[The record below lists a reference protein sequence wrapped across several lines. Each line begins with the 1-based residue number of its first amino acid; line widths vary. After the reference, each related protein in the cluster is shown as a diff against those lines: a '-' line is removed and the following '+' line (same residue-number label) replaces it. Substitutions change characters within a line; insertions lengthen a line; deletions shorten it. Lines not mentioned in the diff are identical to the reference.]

1 MGSRDIELI
10 AEIGQAHEG
19 SLGMA
24 HAYIDALRDTG
35 VDVIKW
41 QVHIAEAESSP
52 EEPFRVRLSSQDASR
67 MDYWRRMEFTLPQW
81 RELKAHCEEAGM
93 EFLAS
98 PFSVKAVEWLEE
110 LGVRRYKIGSGEVT
124 NFLLLERIAQT
135 AKPVILSS
143 GMSSWEELDE
153 AVHFLRPRIK
163 QLAVL
168 QCTTAYPTAPEEYGL
183 NLIGALKERYP
194 DVRVGF
200 SDHSGDIYAPL
211 AAAVLGAEI
220 LEFHVV
226 FDKRMFGPDVQASIS
241 IDRVRDLVRGVR
253 TLQRALSH
261 SVDKVLTPSLQA
273 VKGIFEKS
281 LAVSR
286 DMRAGERI
294 RLEDLEAKK
303 PAGMGIPARE
313 FERVLGRRLRRA
325 KHAYEFLK
333 DEDLDEPEGP
343 K

>member
-1 MGSRDIELI
+1 MDIELI

-41 QVHIAEAESSP
+41 QVHIAEAESSLD
-52 EEPFRVRLSSQDASR
+52 EPFRVRLSSQDATR
-67 MDYWRRMEFTLPQW
+67 MDYWRRMEFTLSQW
-81 RELKAHCEEAGM
+81 KELKAHCEEVGM
-93 EFLAS
+93 EFMAS

-110 LGVRRYKIGSGEVT
+110 LGVKRYKVGSGEVT
-124 NFLLLERIAQT
+124 NFLLLECIART
-135 AKPVILSS
+135 SKPVILSS
-143 GMSSWEELDE
+143 GMSSWEELDA
-153 AVHFLRPRIK
+153 AVRFLKARIK

-168 QCTTAYPTAPEEYGL
+168 QCTTAYPTKPEEYGL

-194 DVRVGF
+194 EVRVGF

-211 AAAVLGAEI
+211 AAAVLGAEL

-226 FDKRMFGPDVQASIS
+226 FDKRMYGPDVQASIT
-241 IDRVRDLVRGVR
+241 IDRVRDLVKGVR
-253 TLQRALSH
+253 TLERALRNPA
-261 SVDKVLTPSLQA
+261 DKELTPSVQA
-273 VKGIFEKS
+273 LKGIFEKS

-294 RLEDLEAKK
+294 RFEDLEAKK

-313 FERVLGRRLRRA
+313 FQRVVGRHLRRA
-325 KHAYEFLK
+325 KRAYEFLS
-333 DEDLDEPEGP
+333 DDDLEERGDVCP
-343 K
+343 